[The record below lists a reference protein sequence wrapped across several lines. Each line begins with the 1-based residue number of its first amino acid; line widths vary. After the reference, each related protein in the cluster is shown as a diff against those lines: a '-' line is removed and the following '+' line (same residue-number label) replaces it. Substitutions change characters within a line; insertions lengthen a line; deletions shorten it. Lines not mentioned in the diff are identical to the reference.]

1 MSTKEQCE
9 KIIELM
15 KPQPCIIVTQR
26 YEINSAGKT
35 DSLRTTVLAQSSDYN
50 GCSSGANT
58 RYDYGFMK
66 MDILSGNAVV
76 VI

>member
-1 MSTKEQCE
+1 MNTKEQCE
-9 KIIELM
+9 KIIELL

-26 YEINSAGKT
+26 YEIDSRGKT
-35 DSLRTTVLAQSSDYN
+35 IPYGLTVIEQSSDYN
-50 GCSSGANT
+50 GCSRGANT

-66 MDILSGNAVV
+66 MDIQSGIAVV